1 MVHIRQIICSSLLF
15 SVPEE
20 LEPDTLVGSLSKNFS
35 PPYQLLPHKYL
46 RMDINTGNFYT
57 TELKMD
63 REAICPAEKKAEEC
77 VTLYNAIVGPS
88 KDLIQFSVIIEDIND
103 NAPHFENNKIH
114 LGVPEDTTVGT
125 SFLLDTQ
132 ALDSDTGPNGEV
144 QYHLKGS
151 DGAFGLKIEED
162 SSLIMLVVERALDRE
177 TQDLFQ
183 MQLVATDCGVDPL
196 SVSADLIVTV
206 TDVNDNCPTF
216 SSDSPH
222 SVTIP
227 GDSQKNTVV
236 TQVRATDPDLGPNG
250 DIVYS
255 LSPKVSER
263 VKTLF
268 SLNSLTGSIS
278 LTRDLESDNSEEL
291 VLKVLASGHHC
302 PPADT
307 QVTISVLPKANQEL
321 TIKIGFIAEHQNQ
334 TMVLQENQHPTALAV
349 LELEGDSIFKDLFL
363 AIEGEVPFTLSP
375 QNGKY
380 LLSTSKP
387 LDYEMDRE
395 HHISVV
401 ARVRSAEGSV
411 IVPSRRVVTVLVADI
426 NDNAPYFVQPHY
438 ELQVEE
444 NNQPGLSLLQISASD
459 ADSGENGMVTYR
471 LENYNPTMFSIDS
484 VTGQLSLLVPLD
496 REQQN
501 VHRLTVFARD
511 SGSPPLE
518 SMATVSIHVRDQN
531 DNPPVFLTPHFIFFI
546 PENVPTLSQVGK
558 VEVKDPDKGENGTTE
573 LYVVNS
579 SAPFVVDNTQ
589 GMLRTTRNLDRET
602 EDRYELYLLASDHG
616 QTVALTSTARVTIFV
631 EDINDNQPKVILPGS
646 NSSCLTVSP
655 GTLAGAT
662 VGKIYAID
670 EDSGLNSEIT
680 YSATAPELLQNRSPF
695 QIDSRSGNITLS
707 QQLLHTDLGMHH
719 LFIVVRDGGKPVP
732 LYTTVWMNL
741 LVNDSTEPCHL
752 DRVPTWTGTL
762 NLVQTPSKE
771 PICDVETARFSKL
784 ILLIGLGMMLVST
797 CLFVATV
804 ICCLKQRSR
813 SLKMNKRAY
822 TEANEIPLRLKD
834 KYYSD

>member
-1 MVHIRQIICSSLLF
+1 SSLLF
-15 SVPEE
+15 SIPEE

-177 TQDLFQ
+177 TRDLFQ

-206 TDVNDNCPTF
+206 TDVNDNCPAF

-227 GDSQKNTVV
+227 GDSRKNTVV

-291 VLKVLASGHHC
+291 VLKVLA
-302 PPADT
+302 
-307 QVTISVLPKANQEL
+307 I
-321 TIKIGFIAEHQNQ
+321 
-334 TMVLQENQHPTALAV
+334 
-349 LELEGDSIFKDLFL
+349 
-363 AIEGEVPFTLSP
+363 
-375 QNGKY
+375 
-380 LLSTSKP
+380 
-387 LDYEMDRE
+387 
-395 HHISVV
+395 
-401 ARVRSAEGSV
+401 
-411 IVPSRRVVTVLVADI
+411 TVLVADI

-444 NNQPGLSLLQISASD
+444 NNQPGMSLLQISASD
-459 ADSGENGMVTYR
+459 SDSGENGMVTYR

-518 SMATVSIHVRDQN
+518 SMATVSIYVRDQN

-695 QIDSRSGNITLS
+695 QIDSRSGNITL
-707 QQLLHTDLGMHH
+707 
-719 LFIVVRDGGKPVP
+719 R
-732 LYTTVWMNL
+732 
-741 LVNDSTEPCHL
+741 
-752 DRVPTWTGTL
+752 TL

-822 TEANEIPLRLKD
+822 TEANEIPLSHRRVCPLLGGTEQRVEIDIRGPETSCAYHQRTSCSASSETVADKSLNLVVWRGAVRGHQKLLKWGLSFFVSVEVGFLPAD
-834 KYYSD
+834 IMRFISCLRWQGYFSDEPCRICFRSQSFSIFIEAIWPQLLHFQDYSCRACLFIWVTIKEPERAAVIRNWLIGTRCI